1 MIGPHRLTGERVEL
15 RKPFL
20 VLGKETEPAGGGGAG
35 GEAGGAGE
43 GEAAGEPP
51 RISYKVKGIVR
62 SKLHF
67 ARRPQ
72 ILITKPKRM
81 PQMSKRRRALPPVPE
96 GAGGSGAAAGA
107 AKGAVA
113 PCPEV
118 GAADPAEAEV

>member
-96 GAGGSGAAAGA
+96 GRGGPGAGEGT

-113 PCPEV
+113 PCPDV